1 MVKSKKERYSM
12 KNVNY
17 IKKFKNIE
25 RSKKKRFLAF
35 KKANNEALERLK
47 NKGYR
52 DFIAKV
58 KSKKESDDEILENL
72 ELSYLNS
79 GI

>member
-1 MVKSKKERYSM
+1 M
-12 KNVNY
+12 KNINY
-17 IKKFKNIE
+17 IKKQ
-25 RSKKKRFLAF
+25 RLVC
-35 KKANNEALERLK
+35 KKANKEALERLK

-58 KSKKESDDEILENL
+58 KSKKESDDEILEKL
-72 ELSYLNS
+72 ELSYLNA

>member
-1 MVKSKKERYSM
+1 M
-12 KNVNY
+12 KNINI
-17 IKKFKNIE
+17 IKHFRNVESI
-25 RSKKKRFLAF
+25 KKKRLAF
-35 KKANNEALERLK
+35 KKAKKRALERLK

-58 KSKKESDDEILENL
+58 KNKTQSDDAIVENL
-72 ELSYLNS
+72 ELSYLNA